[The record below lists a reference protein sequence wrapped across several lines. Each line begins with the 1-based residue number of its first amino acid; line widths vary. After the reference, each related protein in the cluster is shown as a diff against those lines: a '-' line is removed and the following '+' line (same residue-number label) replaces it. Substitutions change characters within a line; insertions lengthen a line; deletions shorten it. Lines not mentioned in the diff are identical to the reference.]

1 MVSESAHVTPVEA
14 SLQSI
19 HSLAEVPIVAP
30 VSTSSPVAAS
40 PTSAAPAVVVPARV
54 FATLSISPDSLML
67 QKPAHC
73 QRYEAVLDLQL
84 RHAEYTEVTLHASR
98 PFLKLSRTRVIMST
112 DNQER

>member
-1 MVSESAHVTPVEA
+1 MPVSESEHIASVESSPQSSHSPA
-14 SLQSI
+14 SP
-19 HSLAEVPIVAP
+19 ATVF
-30 VSTSSPVAAS
+30 TSSTASAS
-40 PTSAAPAVVVPARV
+40 PAMSVAPARV
-54 FATLSISPDSLML
+54 FATVSISPDSLML

-84 RHAEYTEVTLHASR
+84 RHAEYTEVTLQASR